1 MHKLSGG
8 ALIKHEPYSTDELN
22 ELLGNIVTELLERNN
37 SITINYL
44 IEAIYQ
50 ISQKSEDEKIIVRC
64 NELLFKLNK
73 LLH

>member
-1 MHKLSGG
+1 
-8 ALIKHEPYSTDELN
+8 LIKHEPYSTDELN

-64 NELLFKLNK
+64 NELLFKLNN

>member
-1 MHKLSGG
+1 M
-8 ALIKHEPYSTDELN
+8 IKHEPYSTDELN

-50 ISQKSEDEKIIVRC
+50 ISQKSEDEKIIVHC
-64 NELLFKLNK
+64 NELMFKLNN

>member
-1 MHKLSGG
+1 M
-8 ALIKHEPYSTDELN
+8 IKHEPYSTDELN

-37 SITINYL
+37 PITINYL

-64 NELLFKLNK
+64 NELLFKLNN

>member
-64 NELLFKLNK
+64 NELLFKLNN

>member
-1 MHKLSGG
+1 M
-8 ALIKHEPYSTDELN
+8 IKHEPYSTDELN

-50 ISQKSEDEKIIVRC
+50 ISQKSEDEKIIVHC
-64 NELLFKLNK
+64 NELLFKLKN

>member
-1 MHKLSGG
+1 M
-8 ALIKHEPYSTDELN
+8 IKHEPYSTDELN

-37 SITINYL
+37 SITINYF

-50 ISQKSEDEKIIVRC
+50 ISQKSEDEKIIVHC
-64 NELLFKLNK
+64 NELLFKLNN

>member
-1 MHKLSGG
+1 M
-8 ALIKHEPYSTDELN
+8 IKHEPYSTDELN

-64 NELLFKLNK
+64 NELLFKLNN

>member
-1 MHKLSGG
+1 M
-8 ALIKHEPYSTDELN
+8 IKHEPYSTDELN

>member
-8 ALIKHEPYSTDELN
+8 ALKKHEPYSTDEIN
-22 ELLGNIVTELLERNN
+22 ELFGNIVTELLERNN

-50 ISQKSEDEKIIVRC
+50 ISQKSEDERFIALC
-64 NELLFKLNK
+64 NELLFKLNN